1 MNLKKYLPWFIA
13 FLYFVNPYDVIPD
26 FAFGPGWIDD
36 LIVVGLAFWWASR
49 FKRAYQTRRA
59 SAAYAGTGQRQHAEK
74 ENSPEKSP
82 YEILGLESGASK
94 EEIRAAYKELAS
106 RYHPDKVQHL
116 GKEFQDLAHKKF
128 VAIQEA
134 YDTLIKTL

>member
-49 FKRAYQTRRA
+49 FKRAYQTKGA
-59 SAAYAGTGQRQHAEK
+59 SSSYAGADWTKA
-74 ENSPEKSP
+74 
-82 YEILGLESGASK
+82 
-94 EEIRAAYKELAS
+94 
-106 RYHPDKVQHL
+106 
-116 GKEFQDLAHKKF
+116 
-128 VAIQEA
+128 
-134 YDTLIKTL
+134 TC